1 MWRATATGGSSTFTN
16 SGLPLSMPY
25 CNTAM
30 QQPYMVTPLNGVVP
44 QQTQNQRHDDV
55 MPVSS
60 DVRRVTSRA
69 ALQNCSTSTH
79 HTQASFPQT
88 RQYSSGVENSGQRM
102 NSEDASASITLGE
115 NVNDTLKVLVER
127 IRESG
132 PVKQRYLQQ
141 VYGMCSDKDELERA
155 LGLTRLNYLARGGL
169 QQHDPFSHKTFS
181 LLLQQAM
188 KLDAPE
194 IAKRVLLQSTEFG
207 FSPANTRLYNG
218 VLIYHSKQMDLR
230 SMLEMYEMMKRSG
243 PVPDSETCFILV
255 KGCVD
260 AGRADIAQA
269 IVSEFDNAGKRVR
282 DGVRLYIQQHVA

>member
-1 MWRATATGGSSTFTN
+1 
-16 SGLPLSMPY
+16 
-25 CNTAM
+25 
-30 QQPYMVTPLNGVVP
+30 
-44 QQTQNQRHDDV
+44 
-55 MPVSS
+55 
-60 DVRRVTSRA
+60 
-69 ALQNCSTSTH
+69 
-79 HTQASFPQT
+79 
-88 RQYSSGVENSGQRM
+88 
-102 NSEDASASITLGE
+102 
-115 NVNDTLKVLVER
+115 
-127 IRESG
+127 
-132 PVKQRYLQQ
+132 VKQRYLQQ